1 MKEFIGSVIALA
13 VILGL
18 IIGLSYC
25 QNQKQN
31 DSYNNGICPIC
42 GTSFHF
48 VNITYEIYKGY
59 KYIYACDNE
68 HVIICAEEQHA
79 H

>member
-1 MKEFIGSVIALA
+1 MKEMIAIITALVI
-13 VILGL
+13 VLGL
-18 IIGLSYC
+18 IIGLTCC

-48 VNITYEIYKGY
+48 VNVTYEIYEGF

-68 HVIICAEEQHA
+68 HIIICAEEQHA